1 LVEENTVQQL
11 IYAVCVVAFLVIGLL
26 IMIQAISL
34 NEEGHVTTGTLRLL
48 VLFLVI
54 VWALKGIFVEAL
66 RALAAMLMVGVVALF
81 IVALALI
88 SAMALGRFFI
98 ARNAPVR
105 RGDPQ
110 EVIYESVCDETKGD

>member
-1 LVEENTVQQL
+1 MQQL
-11 IYAVCVVAFLVIGLL
+11 IYAVCIVAFLVIGLL

-34 NEEGHVTTGTLRLL
+34 NEEGHFTASTLRFLM
-48 VLFLVI
+48 LFVVI
-54 VWALKGIFVEAL
+54 VWASKGIFVEAL
-66 RALAAMLMVGVVALF
+66 RALAVMLVVGVVGLF
-81 IVALALI
+81 IVVLALI

-110 EVIYESVCDETKGD
+110 EVIYESVFDETKGD